1 LQGLTSVTSR
11 NEFPLGLWGKR
22 TIEMEDCAQ
31 DAAERDN
38 GTDAGTDAMAQV
50 LDASG
55 ERISMWPDPEINHT
69 LKSQLTVNREALV
82 QIRAFL
88 ERILKEKN

>member
-1 LQGLTSVTSR
+1 MQGLTSVTSR

-38 GTDAGTDAMAQV
+38 GTEE
-50 LDASG
+50 LLK
-55 ERISMWPDPEINHT
+55 ERHAYGRMQGRMPWHRFWTLPENG
-69 LKSQLTVNREALV
+69 
-82 QIRAFL
+82 FPCG
-88 ERILKEKN
+88 RILRSITP